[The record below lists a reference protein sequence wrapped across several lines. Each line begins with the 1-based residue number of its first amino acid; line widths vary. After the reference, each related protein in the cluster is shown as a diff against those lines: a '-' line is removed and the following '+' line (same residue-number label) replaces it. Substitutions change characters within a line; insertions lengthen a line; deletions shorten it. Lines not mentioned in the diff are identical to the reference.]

1 MVVTDILIIPQVH
14 IQLAKT
20 VVVEVLHK
28 LLEENLGPLNLFVPE
43 LLVKVEMLLV
53 ILAVEEVAAGMA
65 VAVPMIM
72 IVMLMAVGAAAVL
85 VMYIHHRLLLTIHP
99 VVCLIRLIISPMLKQ
114 LLVIL
119 HLLLQQEQ
127 TKQVIQGMVIY
138 VLQLQRLT
146 LEIL

>member
-65 VAVPMIM
+65 VAVPMITTQT
-72 IVMLMAVGAAAVL
+72 LMVVGAAAVL
-85 VMYIHHRLLLTIHP
+85 VMYIHHRLLLTIHL
-99 VVCLIRLIISPMLKQ
+99 VVCLIHLIIQLML
-114 LLVIL
+114 L
-119 HLLLQQEQ
+119 HQQVMLRLLLQHVQV
-127 TKQVIQGMVIY
+127 KQDMQVMVIY
-138 VLQLQRLT
+138 VSLL
-146 LEIL
+146 